1 MKKVLYNNI
10 SATAAQPFKS
20 GTWQHLQEA
29 YTELIVA
36 TVQALVGE
44 DYDYSTPYALT
55 NLNNTQT
62 PPDYTIISGFVLF
75 EGVIY
80 ETSGTAFTT
89 AGPQVAVG
97 SIATTYLTSAAADPV
112 TFTDGNAHNVHEI
125 KKINFAAGTSGSG
138 AFDYDDIVF
147 VQHPN
152 DWQDLTVN
160 ANWATVQTLQYRK
173 NRDGLVT
180 IRGIVQGGASAA
192 YGDTI
197 ATLPAGYRPASQ
209 PVYSVIEQYNIGTSA
224 NGTAFIGINHTT
236 GAIVVFSGAAGA
248 PTATYGHAFAI
259 SFYNS

>member
-20 GTWQHLQEA
+20 GTWQHLQES

-36 TVQALVGE
+36 AVQALIGE

-138 AFDYDDIVF
+138 AFDYDDLVF
-147 VQHPN
+147 VHN
-152 DWQDLTVN
+152 GGAWIDLTPN
-160 ANWATVQTLQYRK
+160 AFWTEVSQFQYKK

-180 IRGIVQGGASAA
+180 VRGVLQGGASAA
-192 YGDTI
+192 YGDVI
-197 ATLPAGYRPASQ
+197 ATLPTGYRPASQ
-209 PVYSVIEQYNIGTSA
+209 PFLTCIEQYNIGTSA
-224 NGTAFIGINHTT
+224 HGTAFVSISHST
-236 GAIVVFSGAAGA
+236 GQIIVNSGAAGA
-248 PTATYGHAFAI
+248 PTGTYGHSFDF
-259 SFYNS
+259 SFYTT